1 MAAYVCD
8 IDPTSPTDSLVGAL
22 SAFRKGDPKLH
33 WRDLPDPQRLRV
45 RRTLA
50 AVESL
55 HVVVA
60 VTPAN
65 EIRDRRARG
74 LVLRQMI
81 RTLTIDYGVAR
92 LILEAQ
98 DPASA
103 KKDLAVLLGERRHL
117 EYLGLDPRMEH
128 ARGSEVPRLW
138 VPDQVLG
145 AFGARHL
152 GRPEYW
158 EALTGSGPV
167 LIENIRLDPA
177 VLQAGTTR
185 TPGPIHDRYSGVY
198 FHSTSVAG
206 LQVYDRHARPGKRST
221 RLIRHAR
228 NGCDPADR
236 RGVGSSPRAGA
247 GIDVGRRRRTRLPE
261 GELPGHR
268 AE

>member
-92 LILEAQ
+92 LIFEAQ

-128 ARGSEVPRLW
+128 ARGSEVPGLW

-158 EALTGSGPV
+158 EALTGSGRV
-167 LIENIRLDPA
+167 LIEDISLNPA
-177 VLQAGTTR
+177 VL
-185 TPGPIHDRYSGVY
+185 
-198 FHSTSVAG
+198 
-206 LQVYDRHARPGKRST
+206 
-221 RLIRHAR
+221 
-228 NGCDPADR
+228 
-236 RGVGSSPRAGA
+236 
-247 GIDVGRRRRTRLPE
+247 
-261 GELPGHR
+261 
-268 AE
+268 